1 MAKTNSC
8 TVLEPSTVPVVSLVM
23 YTQYLH
29 IFVPGRITL
38 PGTWYW
44 YQDTRVYTCCVHHE
58 DRQKQLQEVGSS
70 LPVLEYKIAGVLK
83 KECMK

>member
-8 TVLEPSTVPVVSLVM
+8 TVLEPSTVVSLVM

-38 PGTWYW
+38 PGTWYQ

-70 LPVLEYKIAGVLK
+70 LLEYEIAGVLK